1 MMWTAEI
8 VDRVEHHQD
17 QFWVRFPVD
26 LEKHELMRL
35 HGPAIVDG
43 AVRDVVGVIS
53 YAGGSAP
60 VKKGDLIPIQV
71 MPPTA

>member
-1 MMWTAEI
+1 MWTPEI

-17 QFWVRFPVD
+17 QFWVRSPSD
-26 LEKHELMRL
+26 LEEHELMSL
-35 HGPAIVDG
+35 HGPAIVEG

-60 VKKGDLIPIQV
+60 TKKGDLILIQV
-71 MPPTA
+71 VPLTT

>member
-1 MMWTAEI
+1 MWTAEV
-8 VDRVEHHQD
+8 VDQLEVHQD
-17 QFWVRFPVD
+17 QFWVRSPCD
-26 LEKHELMRL
+26 LEEHELIRL

-60 VKKGDLIPIQV
+60 TKKGDLILIQV
-71 MPPTA
+71 MPLTD